1 VNAAGSPHPV
11 ISLVAAVADGG
22 VIGDRGG
29 LPWRLPADLAHFRV
43 LTMGHTLVVG
53 RKTFQSIGRALP
65 GRRTIVLTR
74 EPGFRAPGC
83 TVAGSLDEAIT
94 ACGGGEIFVIGGA
107 SIYSQFLPLASRLFI
122 TRIAATVAGD
132 AFFPAIDPA
141 VWRLVE
147 QVPGIVDAANP
158 LPHEFQIWRRTTA

>member
-1 VNAAGSPHPV
+1 MNAAGSPHPL

-29 LPWRLPADLAHFRV
+29 LPWRLPADLAHFRA
-43 LTMGHTLVVG
+43 LTMGHGLVVG

-83 TVAGSLDEAIT
+83 TVAGSLEAAIA
-94 ACGGGEIFVIGGA
+94 ACGDREIFVIGGA

-132 AFFPAIDPA
+132 AFFPAIDPS

-147 QVPGIVDAANP
+147 QAPGTVDAANP
-158 LPHEFQIWRRTTA
+158 LPHEFQLWQRTTA